1 MQNSPHLGNLFVISG
16 PSGVGKDTLV
26 ARIFNDNKILNQVKL
41 QKSTSVTSRKPRKG
55 EIEGRDYFYRSKEN
69 IKNMIKNNELLE

>member
-55 EIEGRDYFYRSKEN
+55 ETEGRDYFFRSKEN